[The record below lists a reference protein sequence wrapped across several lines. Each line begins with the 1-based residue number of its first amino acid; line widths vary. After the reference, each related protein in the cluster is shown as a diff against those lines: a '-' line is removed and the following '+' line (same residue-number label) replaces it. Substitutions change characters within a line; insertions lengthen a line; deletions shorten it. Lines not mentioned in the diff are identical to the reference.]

1 MYSNQDPLPLLFPP
15 SSSQLRETETP
26 LHTGTDMNIGLSL
39 PSSSLAFIPRGRTSA
54 FLIPPPRK
62 HCRGQ
67 VQAQSLRRTGFLPPR
82 GSASGTVL
90 LRTLEPQESLLGL
103 WHEGSTRGEAS
114 QGDLGRLPTPDT
126 EHSASKVEC
135 HTGTSTSEPMGQNR
149 EFQAFPKETDF
160 HLQQE
165 MKRLRPQV
173 TLKNSRSCDEKATDI

>member
-15 SSSQLRETETP
+15 SSSQLGETETP
-26 LHTGTDMNIGLSL
+26 LHTGTDKNIGLSL

-62 HCRGQ
+62 HRRGQ

-114 QGDLGRLPTPDT
+114 QGDLGRLPTPPLTLSTQLLKWGVTQEQVHQSLWDRT
-126 EHSASKVEC
+126 ENSKLSPKKLTFIC
-135 HTGTSTSEPMGQNR
+135 NR
-149 EFQAFPKETDF
+149 K
-160 HLQQE
+160 
-165 MKRLRPQV
+165 
-173 TLKNSRSCDEKATDI
+173 